1 MTTTPKRRSAD
12 TDRILDAVLELIGSE
27 GCDSFSLRQVA
38 EEARA
43 SLATIY
49 KYYPSRDEL
58 IVAAMERWMEANV
71 YQPLTSA
78 APTTSL
84 YDKLMWMFHHVF
96 DPWERN
102 PRMLDAFM
110 RARAMNGGETLYL
123 QGQAK
128 ITPVATVV
136 FEGLDPSY
144 VEDLDLILTNVTFGA
159 LYSFVAGHIGAGD
172 IMAIIERTVRRLVE
186 PPGSAT
192 GHGARRNGRTAGR
205 APRSSR
211 SKS

>member
-1 MTTTPKRRSAD
+1 
-12 TDRILDAVLELIGSE
+12 
-27 GCDSFSLRQVA
+27 VA
-38 EEARA
+38 EQTRA

-78 APTTSL
+78 VPTTSL
-84 YDKLMWMFHHVF
+84 YDKLLWMFHHVF

-102 PRMLDAFM
+102 PRMLDAFI

-123 QGQAK
+123 QGQAN
-128 ITPVATVV
+128 IAPVATAVY
-136 FEGLDPSY
+136 EGLDPSD
-144 VEDLDLILTNVTFGA
+144 VEDLNLILTNVTFGA

-172 IMAIIERTVRRLVE
+172 IMPIIERTVRRLVE
-186 PPGSAT
+186 PRGTAS
-192 GHGARRNGRTAGR
+192 GQVARRNGRSAAR
-205 APRSSR
+205 SPRSSR